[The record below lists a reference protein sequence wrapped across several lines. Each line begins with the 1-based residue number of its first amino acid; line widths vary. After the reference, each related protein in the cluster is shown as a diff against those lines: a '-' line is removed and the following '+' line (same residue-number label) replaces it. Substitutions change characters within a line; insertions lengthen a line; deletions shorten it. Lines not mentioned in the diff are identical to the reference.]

1 ATKVC
6 GPTHWCPHIRG
17 GCARLDEAN
26 IRAAVEGSL
35 KRLGV
40 DCIDLYQTHWPD
52 RSTNYFGKLGFEPD
66 PNETMTPI
74 EETIA
79 ALDRLV
85 EEGKIRWYGVS
96 NETPWGLM
104 RHLCAAE
111 RFGWPK
117 PVSIQNPYNL
127 LNRTFEIGLAEVA
140 VREQVPLLAY
150 SPLAFGVLTGKYL
163 GGRRPKGARL
173 TLFPHYTRYTNPQ
186 AEAATRAY
194 VEIAKN
200 AGLLPAQMS
209 IAYLLTK
216 PFVASVIIGATN
228 EAQLEEN
235 LAAAELALSDDVRE
249 AIEDVHRRIPNPAP

>member
-1 ATKVC
+1 MIPRRPLPHAGVEVSALALGTMTFGEQNSEREAFRLLDRAVEAGVNLIDTAELYPIPPRAETYGETERIIGRWLRRSGKREKVILATKVC
-6 GPTHWCPHIRG
+6 GPTHWCPHIRSG
-17 GCARLDEAN
+17 RARLDEAN

-85 EEGKIRWYGVS
+85 QEGKIRWYGVS

-127 LNRTFEIGLAEVA
+127 LNRTFE
-140 VREQVPLLAY
+140 
-150 SPLAFGVLTGKYL
+150 
-163 GGRRPKGARL
+163 
-173 TLFPHYTRYTNPQ
+173 
-186 AEAATRAY
+186 
-194 VEIAKN
+194 
-200 AGLLPAQMS
+200 
-209 IAYLLTK
+209 
-216 PFVASVIIGATN
+216 
-228 EAQLEEN
+228 
-235 LAAAELALSDDVRE
+235 
-249 AIEDVHRRIPNPAP
+249 